1 MKKLLFIM
9 VAMCAI
15 LFPALAEAKVVSGT
29 VVDSETG
36 EPLVGA
42 SVLPIGSTNGTSTD
56 FDGKFTFNVP
66 DYVKQLKISYVGY
79 EEQTVAAGQNI
90 VVKLASDET
99 VLQDLVVTGYGS
111 GKKAGSVVGA
121 VTVVGEKQF
130 EKITTANFTDALQG
144 QVSGLSVLSNSGDPS
159 KSASIRLRGIN
170 SIQAGVA
177 PLYILDGAP
186 ISSTLFNTLNPSD
199 IESISVLKD
208 AASTSIYGS
217 RAANG
222 VIVITSKKGRYGETA
237 KVNIRAQYGFSQIV
251 DDKQEMMNSAQY
263 VKFRDMI
270 GVPVTD
276 EVRELVERYGMS
288 TNWRKVLFDSSA
300 PTYTLDASIQ
310 GGTANTSYYL
320 SVNHHDQQGII
331 EQSGMRRESVRF
343 NFDSKIK
350 NWLKVGLSANLGYTK
365 YEQNSESEASGS
377 PYLTNPAFLSRFA
390 LPYDSP
396 YYYTIENDKVV
407 WGEKAEYLKYTGVP
421 TPAFVNKMRDVYKRR
436 VTANINLYEQIQP
449 IKGLTIRT
457 QQAVDA
463 YDYNYEGASFPYNSF
478 VTPMGSSVN
487 GRNGAASKSFT
498 RYYSFTYTNTAEYKF
513 NVATDHHFTLLLGEE
528 SIMSKSSG
536 FGVSTSGQTDIRQ
549 MLLHQGTIISIAD
562 GDVSESRSESVFNS
576 YFLNMN
582 YDWNEKYY
590 LDATVRR
597 DGSSKFAPNT
607 RWSTFWSVGAM
618 WNIYKEKFMADIDWI
633 NALSLKVS
641 YGTTGNSSIGDYAFY
656 GLLGSGSSYNQKGTI
671 GISQPSNYNLTW
683 ETVNSFDVGISTRL
697 FDRLNLNVDF
707 YDKRTE
713 NMLLDIPYSYTTG
726 YSKGTGNIGSMANT
740 GVDIDVKVDILK
752 GRDYYWNFRA
762 NFNYNNDRITKL
774 FNGRDEFTLENYG
787 LQLKVGHSSG
797 EFWSVRYAGVD
808 PRDGKQMWYTKDN
821 NLTKVFNEERDGV
834 LLGKSMYAPL
844 NGGFGTEAGWKGIS
858 VGADFTWAG
867 DKYLLSNDNIYLEN
881 PTKFGALYNQT
892 TRMLNIWTTPGQ
904 ITDVPKYGESIEFDD
919 HVIENASFLR
929 LKKVTVQY
937 TLPSFLTK
945 KAGIE
950 RANFFFVGR
959 NLWTLTDYSGYD
971 PEPDSNLVRF
981 NYPNTKQYVFGVEV
995 TF

>member
-9 VAMCAI
+9 VAICAI
-15 LFPALAEAKVVSGT
+15 LFPALAEAKVVNGT

-56 FDGKFTFNVP
+56 FDGKFSFNVP

-79 EEQTVAAGQNI
+79 EEQTVAAGQNV
-90 VVKLASDET
+90 VVKLVSDEN

-144 QVSGLSVLSNSGDPS
+144 QVSGLSVLSGSGDPS
-159 KSASIRLRGIN
+159 KSASIRLRGVN
-170 SIQAGVA
+170 SIEAGVT

-186 ISSTLFNTLNPSD
+186 ISSSVFNTLNPSD

-222 VIVITSKKGRYGETA
+222 VIVITSKKGRYGENA
-237 KVNIRAQYGFSQIV
+237 KVNIRAQYGFSQMV
-251 DDKQEMMNSAQY
+251 DDQQDMMNSAQY

-276 EVRELVERYGMS
+276 EVRKLVERYGIS
-288 TNWRKVLFDSSA
+288 TNWRDVIFNSSA

-310 GGTANTSYYL
+310 GGTANTSYYV
-320 SVNHHDQQGII
+320 SVNHHEQKGII
-331 EQSGMRRESVRF
+331 EQSGMRRESIRF

-350 NWLKVGLSANLGYTK
+350 NWLKVGLSSNLGYSK
-365 YEQNSESEASGS
+365 YDQNNEIEASGI
-377 PYLTNPAFLSRFA
+377 YTTNPAYFARKA
-390 LPYDSP
+390 LPFDAP

-407 WGEKAEYLKYTGVP
+407 WGEKAQYLKYTGAP
-421 TPAFVNKMRDVYKRR
+421 TPEFVNSMRDVYRRR
-436 VTANINLYEQIQP
+436 VTANLNLYEQIQP
-449 IKGLTIRT
+449 IKGLTIRA

-463 YDYNYEGASFPYNSF
+463 YDLTLENEVFPYATF
-478 VTPMGSSVN
+478 YTPMGSKVT
-487 GRNGAASKSFT
+487 GQDGFAQKSFS
-498 RYYSFTYTNTAEYKF
+498 RYYQFTYTNTAEYKF
-513 NVATDHHFTLLLGEE
+513 NVANDHHFTFLLGEE
-528 SIMSKSSG
+528 SIISKSSG
-536 FGVSTSGQTDIRQ
+536 FGVFTEGQTDIRQ
-549 MLLHQGTIISIAD
+549 MRLDQGVKVAVSNISD
-562 GDVSESRSESVFNS
+562 SRSESVFNS

-641 YGTTGNSSIGDYAFY
+641 YGTTGNSSIGNYAFY
-656 GLLGSGSSYNQKGTI
+656 GLLGSGSPYNEKGTI

-713 NMLLDIPYSYTTG
+713 NMLLSIPYSYTTG
-726 YSKGTGNIGSMANT
+726 YSSGLGNIGSMANT
-740 GVDIDVKVDILK
+740 GVDIDVKVDILQGK
-752 GRDYYWNFRA
+752 DYYWNFRA
-762 NFNYNNDRITKL
+762 NFNYNDDRITKL
-774 FNGRDEFTLENYG
+774 FNGRDEFTLADYG
-787 LQLKVGHSSG
+787 LQYKVGHSSG
-797 EFWSVRYAGVD
+797 EFWQVRYAGVD

-821 NLTKVFNEERDGV
+821 NLTKEFNEERDA
-834 LLGKSMYAPL
+834 LLVGKSMFAPMT
-844 NGGFGTEAGWKGIS
+844 GGFGTEAGWKGIAI
-858 VGADFTWAG
+858 GADFTWAG
-867 DKYLLSNDNIYLEN
+867 EKYLINNDNYFIEN
-881 PTKFGALYNQT
+881 TAMATSVNQT
-892 TRMLNIWTTPGQ
+892 TRMLNVWTTPGQ
-904 ITDVPKYGESIEFDD
+904 VTDIPAYGEAIQFDS
-919 HVIENASFLR
+919 HMLENASFLR

-959 NLWTLTDYSGYD
+959 NLWTLTEYTGYD
-971 PEPDSNLVRF
+971 PEPDTNLVHF